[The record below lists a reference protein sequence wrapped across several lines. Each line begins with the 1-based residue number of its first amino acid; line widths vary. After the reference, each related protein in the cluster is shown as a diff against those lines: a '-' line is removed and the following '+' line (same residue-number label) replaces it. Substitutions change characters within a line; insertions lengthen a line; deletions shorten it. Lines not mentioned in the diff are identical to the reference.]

1 VAVVQDIHDRA
12 FAFACRVVELHRFLG
27 ARGGTGRVL
36 ADQVL
41 RAGTAVGANLE
52 EGRSGQSRADFI
64 AKYSIALK
72 EARETHYWLRLL
84 ASCDLAPPD
93 LIAPLV
99 IEANELIAIVTTIVK
114 KAKSAR

>member
-1 VAVVQDIHDRA
+1 M
-12 FAFACRVVELHRFLG
+12 FACRVVELHRFLC
-27 ARGGTGRVL
+27 AHDRTGRVL

-41 RAGTAVGANLE
+41 RSGTAVGANLE

-64 AKYSIALK
+64 GKYSIALK

-84 ASCDLAPPD
+84 TSGDLAPPN
-93 LIAPLV
+93 LITPLIV
-99 IEANELIAIVTTIVK
+99 QANERVAIVTALVK